1 MNSACPSELNALN
14 SRLIGILTLLLGR
27 LKPFSVAFDCVYSA
41 FGLCAVNFAS
51 LKPCADLKSAY
62 GAKNAKCALAN
73 AYFTIQEDKMKKL
86 ICAFFGILVATSS
99 VAEESAWFVGGQL
112 GYSSVTSRWTVNVGT
127 TYRPNYQD
135 IDTKQSAARY
145 GILAGRK
152 SFFTENFGLRYYVGA
167 NFGSYEGV
175 SAFDLQVNVDAAYN
189 FVNVGDIP
197 IGAFVGIGTG
207 YKSYDNP
214 VVKKWGA
221 IFNINLG
228 LRTTIAEH
236 HGIELF
242 YTHDMAAASV
252 SNLLIYSNFEYRK
265 PDIFGIRYTYSF

>member
-1 MNSACPSELNALN
+1 
-14 SRLIGILTLLLGR
+14 
-27 LKPFSVAFDCVYSA
+27 
-41 FGLCAVNFAS
+41 
-51 LKPCADLKSAY
+51 
-62 GAKNAKCALAN
+62 
-73 AYFTIQEDKMKKL
+73 MKKL

-112 GYSSVTSRWTVNVGT
+112 GYSTVTSRWTVNVGT
-127 TYRPNYQD
+127 TRNPNYQD

-207 YKSYDNP
+207 YKSYADP
-214 VVKKWGA
+214 LATRFGL
-221 IFNINLG
+221 IFNINVG
-228 LRTTIAEH
+228 VRTTLAEH

-242 YTHDMAAASV
+242 YTHDMAAAAAGESLSYNSYTAV
-252 SNLLIYSNFEYRK
+252 EYSK
-265 PDIFGIRYTYSF
+265 PSIFGIRYTYSF